1 MPCPRAWPST
11 WWWTCS
17 RRRAAAMPRR
27 TSSPPL
33 SASSSRSTK
42 RSNHGGRARVGR
54 PPGPGGGPAGVGAP
68 GARARG
74 RLQLDHAGARRALP
88 PRFRRLSVLLRHL
101 PESSRQ
107 ARGQARALRG
117 AGELHQARSRCGVL
131 AGDAQYLSLRGRHDR
146 IQAPRRPRH
155 GPGNE
160 PGFPGPQHRARPPP
174 PALHRPDDSQHHRL
188 DVDFRSYLQRDQ
200 LDAGEHGS
208 RGQGVL
214 VARQCHPGHGRH
226 HHREY
231 LAWHSLLRHQ
241 HPRGPADHLAR
252 SLRSGGHRRRQH
264 QPALLVRDHAHHQTH
279 PDHRDDVLGDLHL
292 RGLPDRLRA
301 HPRRARQRHPGL
313 RHLRLRPRHV
323 RRSARHGRSSCAHHA
338 AGPRAPDRRPH
349 PLPPARVM
357 VGAHRLGTRI
367 VRLYIPLA
375 VCMVLML
382 FPFYWMLITS
392 IKPNRELYSQK
403 VMPLIV
409 HQPTLKH
416 YYDLLSET
424 NFITWTYNTLLVA
437 VVTTVVSLILG
448 TMMAY
453 PLARLKFPGAAVV
466 AIGVAATYLVP
477 QPLLFIPMADFINR
491 LDLGNTLTAVMLT
504 YPTLLIPFSA
514 WLLMGYFKSVPRELE
529 EAARIDGASR
539 WQAMT
544 RVVLPLCT
552 PGLLSAGIFA
562 FTLAQNEFLYAL
574 IFLTKSEVRTVPVG
588 AIAELI
594 RGDVFY
600 WGQLMAAAL
609 LGSVPVA
616 VIYSFFV
623 DYYVAGLTAGSV
635 KN

>member
-1 MPCPRAWPST
+1 
-11 WWWTCS
+11 
-17 RRRAAAMPRR
+17 
-27 TSSPPL
+27 
-33 SASSSRSTK
+33 
-42 RSNHGGRARVGR
+42 
-54 PPGPGGGPAGVGAP
+54 
-68 GARARG
+68 
-74 RLQLDHAGARRALP
+74 
-88 PRFRRLSVLLRHL
+88 
-101 PESSRQ
+101 
-107 ARGQARALRG
+107 
-117 AGELHQARSRCGVL
+117 
-131 AGDAQYLSLRGRHDR
+131 
-146 IQAPRRPRH
+146 
-155 GPGNE
+155 
-160 PGFPGPQHRARPPP
+160 
-174 PALHRPDDSQHHRL
+174 
-188 DVDFRSYLQRDQ
+188 
-200 LDAGEHGS
+200 
-208 RGQGVL
+208 
-214 VARQCHPGHGRH
+214 
-226 HHREY
+226 
-231 LAWHSLLRHQ
+231 
-241 HPRGPADHLAR
+241 
-252 SLRSGGHRRRQH
+252 
-264 QPALLVRDHAHHQTH
+264 
-279 PDHRDDVLGDLHL
+279 
-292 RGLPDRLRA
+292 
-301 HPRRARQRHPGL
+301 
-313 RHLRLRPRHV
+313 
-323 RRSARHGRSSCAHHA
+323 
-338 AGPRAPDRRPH
+338 
-349 PLPPARVM
+349 M

-477 QPLLFIPMADFINR
+477 QPLLFIPMADIINR

-504 YPTLLIPFSA
+504 YPTLLIPFCA

-539 WQAMT
+539 FQAMA

-574 IFLTKSEVRTVPVG
+574 IFLAKSEVRTVPVG
-588 AIAELI
+588 AITELI

-616 VIYSFFV
+616 IIYSFFV

-635 KN
+635 KT